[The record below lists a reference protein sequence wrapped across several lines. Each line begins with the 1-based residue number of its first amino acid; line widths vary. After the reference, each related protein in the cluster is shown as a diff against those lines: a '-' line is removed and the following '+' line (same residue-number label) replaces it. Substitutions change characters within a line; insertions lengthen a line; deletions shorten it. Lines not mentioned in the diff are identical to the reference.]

1 MFIIDARAG
10 EDEVICDFCNG
21 DYSDSDEQGGILIG
35 SYAICPECASP
46 ALQIR
51 ADKVSREGESF
62 KEFVLRIRQE
72 SMK

>member
-21 DYSDSDEQGGILIG
+21 NYSDSDEQGGILIG
-35 SYAICPECASP
+35 SYAICPECATP

-51 ADKVSREGESF
+51 ADKVSREEESF
-62 KEFVLRIRQE
+62 KDFVLRIRRE
-72 SMK
+72 SIE

>member
-10 EDEVICDFCNG
+10 EDEVICDLCNG
-21 DYSDSDEQGGILIG
+21 NYSESDEQGGILIG
-35 SYAICPECASP
+35 SYAICPECATA

-51 ADKVSREGESF
+51 ADEVSREGESF
-62 KEFVLRIRQE
+62 KDFVLRIRQE

>member
-21 DYSDSDEQGGILIG
+21 NYSDSDEQGGILIG
-35 SYAICPECASP
+35 SYAVCPECASP

-51 ADKVSREGESF
+51 ADEVSREGESF
-62 KEFVLRIRQE
+62 KDFVLRIRQE
-72 SMK
+72 STK